1 MTEPKIE
8 SKTYRG
14 GCHCGKVRF
23 EVELAL
29 GELAA
34 CNCSICSRR
43 GWLLAF
49 APKSA
54 FRLLEGEDAMTD
66 YQFHERAV
74 HHLFCST
81 CGVSSWTWGV
91 TKTGAEMVTVNARC
105 LDDVEFEKLPVKH
118 YDGKHL

>member
-1 MTEPKIE
+1 MTDATTPET
-8 SKTYRG
+8 KTYTG

-23 EVELAL
+23 EVDLAL
-29 GELAA
+29 DGLAA

-49 APKSA
+49 APKSS
-54 FRLLEGEDAMTD
+54 FRLLSGEDAMTD
-66 YQFHERAV
+66 YQFHSKNV

-81 CGVSSWTWGV
+81 CGVSSWTWGKNKGV
-91 TKTGAEMVTVNARC
+91 EMVTVNARC
-105 LDDVEFEKLPVKH
+105 LDGVDFEKLPVKH